1 MASDFLKKMAEGTG
15 VATSPSSAVKTQ
27 PSSFLEAKARERA
40 AIVDKKFG
48 SNAYG
53 GTARTFDLDT
63 GFKSWAESFDKFQSR
78 VSDEYSARSRGSG
91 DEAGEARDKAS
102 ISSEANYL
110 KSQIGRYRNYFES
123 NADRYG
129 QEQVSAVLSY
139 LDEATKYLSEAPA
152 YVDSG
157 RNTHSFSNWMY
168 GLNTFSRQMA
178 DSYRAR
184 EGQYQTAEEMK
195 VAQKR
200 TRERIAEMQEQSKL
214 YRDYFTANKSLFGE
228 DTYSQI
234 MTSLDEADKFLAGAG
249 GDLNSEYSYWSQW
262 ATEEDYN
269 DFLRVSQLD
278 VGASKEKVAQME
290 ETLQGLD
297 DKVTYYYGLE
307 DFYTTQ
313 GEDEKAEDARR
324 KREAIQAHLKTLEPT
339 RKRIDALNKDIAAAE
354 QMQESNRLHSL
365 DVNTLRADV
374 DSWGTELQ
382 TVEEQI
388 DTLHKQVSMYS
399 NSNMPAEAQ
408 AAQKKLEAA
417 YAKRNELKDKLASTG
432 SDLVQLEKMQEN
444 GAYKQLMFEADF
456 AEFSAEGAAM
466 AKNRAANVRNHPEWF
481 AGEEDEAEEG
491 KRYVSYVHHAE
502 DGTDAAE
509 HNREALDKEAN
520 KARANSGDDLFL
532 YMTEDEFGIYNYL
545 LAKEGTK
552 SANNYF
558 KSIKERLSYR
568 KAEGIS
574 AEVNGKLERL
584 GLSFNAGLTQFGHG
598 IAQLFT
604 KEQLPMSATQI
615 AAQMEQ
621 GSMSGFEKIV
631 NQATTTV
638 ANMLP
643 SILVSAVTAGFGAPA
658 AFAGAVGSATMGLS
672 AGGNYYSEA
681 LNYYSPEKARQI
693 SFVVGASEG
702 ALQYLLGGIGGLGGI
717 TDDVLLAKT
726 TGIGNAVG
734 RLFARGAIKLGSEIT
749 EEELQAFLEPLFRK
763 MILREEYKA
772 PTWQELVETALVT
785 AISTGLLE
793 GGSVIKAEVDY
804 ARYGEMLLETQKE
817 ASRLGEVLANT
828 PESSTAHK
836 LALEL
841 ESEFVANKKLDPA
854 ELGRLWVL
862 YGQEIRTVEDT
873 EKDEATAETVLKNA
887 RVKDAETATLENMA
901 KSEDADTAEYGIS
914 KLAHKDASMVSPVA
928 KRLMDMGV
936 KGTTAVEQ
944 ADLINRIAH
953 GPNLSKNEVENIRS
967 KILFSNESVRTVF
980 AEATGYEVKP
990 SEVKT
995 NAQKR
1000 QIIRSAAEVAKAKA
1014 DTAEAEKAR
1023 KAAVAAERAKQNA
1036 VQQAEQQQAQ
1046 AQAVSEIQQG
1056 AVEQH
1061 VLNMAEQAVARKEA
1075 IAAGDAIEFADGST
1089 LSLGEFEK
1097 AYRKN
1102 IPNAPAQAIVEAFRE
1117 RQILNSMGKKIPGSA
1132 SSFTVDPD
1140 AARRYNRAKAESEK
1154 RDSIDDKDSRPVVKT
1169 DAVGRTEAGRAK
1181 EREMTLA
1188 RLNTWASKYG
1198 LTVKVQSPDG
1208 KLLKTGRNGY
1218 YDAATKSVVLN
1229 AERATN
1235 QYLMTYYFVHEL
1247 THHAQKLDKNIK
1259 KGLTTD
1265 LIAAM
1270 RDPEIKKLLAKAEFF
1285 GESDVDKIIAKTR
1298 DLYERAFRADVD
1310 KLINEARIE
1319 HGERFNANRKKIMAK
1334 LRVEH
1339 AEVFAEMEANLRAMK
1354 KPNYIEDEVACDFM
1368 MKAIGDRTLLDTL
1381 AGVEPSAHRGLI
1393 SNVREFLKGMKKTDP
1408 GVKEARRLIERLRG
1422 SLGEA
1427 EENKNTAAESG
1438 EKRYAIDDVQRDLTV
1453 KYQQAVDSV
1462 ISGTYKGDDAV
1473 IMGYTPSVYQDL
1485 GMPSLPFV
1493 FGPGHIL
1500 SVALTD
1506 TQAKKHPRYDP
1517 NANYHGLGSQVVEN
1531 LYDSV
1536 KSPVMVIAA
1545 KDVDKNKSPMRSTHS
1560 VVAIVNV
1567 GSVSKPLLLPIE
1579 LTAERTVDGAVMDV
1593 NVLSSAYPKNVTNL
1607 IKEAVAL
1614 ESAGD
1619 VGVYY
1624 TTKAAASLPV
1634 IGFQLPGHLAS
1645 ATADSHII
1653 HRFSEKINMSIQ
1665 KPTQSVQFKRWFG
1678 DWQNRPDKASVV
1690 VDQNGEPLIV
1700 YHGTDADIDE
1710 FKPEFTG
1717 KGNDQYGSGY
1727 YFTTRAENAQRYA
1740 SGEKANIIPA
1750 YLNIRRP
1757 LVLEGRDTP
1766 NLYQVDVTAKQATQ
1780 ILLKHPDIL
1789 SEDDSI
1795 LGDFYEEY
1803 WETGPSEELV
1813 RRLAHE
1819 YSWTLGS
1826 LETDV
1831 FRDRPEAFHTAVRSV
1846 LSYDGVQINFPD
1858 GSKHYVAWFPN
1869 QIKHATENV
1878 GTYSRKDNRIR
1889 YSITPEQDAE
1899 YMTAVQNGDMKTAQ
1913 RMVDE
1918 AAKAAG
1924 FSVKAHHA
1932 TNAEFTVFD
1941 IDKTADYNF
1950 HGKGIYFT
1958 SSTRDLEY
1966 NYENYEGP
1974 DPWQKIEDRAYELAS
1989 DKYDLSYEDTLTSD
2003 SGVLEKLN
2011 ECFDEAI
2018 REFNK
2023 TVRRINAYLRF
2034 DNPFVLEKEARL
2046 VDNIDRTKYDGII
2059 DKKVYETIG
2068 HAGMDEDTI
2077 HYIVF
2082 NPRNIKSADP
2092 VTYDDDGNVIPLSQ
2106 RFNDQNE
2113 DIRYSLDWG
2122 EQIDHLIAGDIDQTL
2137 KPLGNLKSV
2146 LYVMPEPTA
2155 ILQQIDLSDLA
2166 LVTTQKHARQMLEP
2180 RKIVNGKVLNPHA
2193 HQLSEAQVR
2202 RLPEYIQQPLA
2213 LFKSDPKSKS
2223 RGGVVILTAETDP
2236 FGDPV
2241 IVTIAPDQ
2249 PRFNYDGTIGPA
2261 HFVNMYGFSNA
2272 NNWLETLFKNS
2283 AVIYLNKEKINTEL
2297 DPHLAQIIAG
2307 HCAKYGV
2314 DYNRIIRTKD
2324 PTVNPG
2330 QRRFSISEETGYE
2343 EGSTEDYV
2351 MKLIK
2356 AGSVD
2361 DAITHLKQ
2369 WAEDY
2374 QSGKLTLSAEDEA
2387 LASKLL
2393 SYKFVT
2399 EEEAAENRKKLDEL
2413 IERYG
2418 KLKTSANAR
2427 SPMNLPKKLDALIG
2441 VSKYAQTIAED
2452 PGTPEW
2458 MREEIQKAILNGD
2471 AGFTHEIISDKRAM
2485 GYLEKMREE
2494 KGDNIVE
2501 LMRVWDGVLENSSD
2515 KLFIKKGDIA
2525 LGEYLYTQAIKRGDV
2540 PAAMKLV
2547 AELSAIGTQAGRTL
2561 QAMQMLSKMT
2571 PAGQLYYLQKAVDRM
2586 NSKNVKKRSKMSKDE
2601 VKKLNAL
2608 KAQQYQAELAAEEA
2622 EKNYEEAIS
2631 ILEKTKAALGE
2642 AQDANSAT
2650 KQAEAETRRAEAQIK
2665 KILDALDK
2673 VDSEVMMS
2681 EFEGVQ
2687 GQLEEVKALE
2697 AEVRRAERQMEAAKK
2712 RLADKDIE
2720 AIKKKS
2726 FATKAELEKVKALE
2740 AEAKKAE
2747 ADLRRAEKQL
2757 DAAKERLSKHDIDGA
2772 KTKLAETR
2780 EQIDHFKSLE
2790 ADAKKVEAMLE
2801 RAEARLNELTEDWE
2815 ASAEDRAKVVADLAA
2830 VRDAIR
2836 EAYEKRADFRKLKE
2850 KLKRANKTLERL
2862 NTEWVTMKPERER
2875 TEAQI
2880 EAMERRVAELKAE
2893 QATRQGELNA
2903 IRKAVAEFNGDIE
2916 ERNSKKRWWGRRTNL
2931 ITINTGLA
2939 EALLNAKTEKEME
2952 DAKKAII
2959 QDIAEQ
2965 TPVTLMEMWN
2975 TWRYVA
2981 MLLNPPTHL
2990 RNIGSNIAMAATAL
3004 VKDITGASL
3013 EGGVMLAEKVANG
3026 IAKEKVE
3033 WDYRTKHLG
3042 EALLNITY
3050 ALSLGKVKAD
3060 KYIKFAAEDAKE
3072 MKEVLT
3078 GGGKH
3083 NPADLIRDA
3092 RKIFQSKLGVLG
3104 KPLDWLSNAN
3114 SKALEWEDWLFLN
3127 ANYTRALSQYLAA
3140 HKADVATL
3148 TSTPEGIDLLGKG
3161 RQWAVKE
3168 ALEATFRDAS
3178 AVASALNRLEHSNVV
3193 FGFIVGGVMPY
3204 KKTPI
3209 NILKRGVEYS
3219 PAGVVNTIRQMTKDE
3234 DAAAYTIDA
3243 LAKTI
3248 TGTGLAALGF
3258 LLARWGLLRALG
3270 SDDEK
3275 EREFEE
3281 LQGKQQYSLQLQ
3293 NGGSYTV
3300 EWVSPAAMPM
3310 LSGALY
3316 YETITEG
3323 KNDLTLGEF
3332 SEVLLNL
3339 ASPMF
3344 HMSLIDGLNRT
3355 LSAVKYA
3362 EEDREVPAILGAITT
3377 SYLGQAVPSFA
3388 KKIAR
3393 IVDDT
3398 RRTVYIDKNSD
3409 VPVEAQRALQN
3420 FSKEFRGDNAAPYLD
3435 AWGRTDTE
3443 SRLWVRLLENLVS
3456 PGYYEISETSAM
3468 EEELNRLYKA
3478 TGESSVL
3485 PKSVPKYFNVDKV
3498 RHDLSQ
3504 KEWVRYQT
3512 VAGQGAYEL
3521 LTRLTNSRA
3530 YRSLTDELK
3539 VQAVKDVY
3547 TYANEKGKEAAVS
3560 EYSIAESWV
3569 AKADKLADSGVS
3581 VEEYIVQSRISK
3593 DSDEHNITDVLG
3605 MEWLEDKDKAL
3616 LIADGYAKKL
3626 TKNTFTDPNR
3636 TGYEYTLTDEQVSQ
3650 YISHYDELWLEEYAA
3665 LISGTRFKR
3674 AKLDEQTEMIDALRA
3689 EVADDTRKRMARY
3702 LRQRGVRSTKKD

>member
-1 MASDFLKKMAEGTG
+1 MALVWDKDGKLQYVREDGSIAASSTVSRITKPQTPTPTPTPDTAPAQTRGLQFAEDGRLQYIRKDG
-15 VATSPSSAVKTQ
+15 SVAATSSVSRFDNAFTIDRTAV
-27 PSSFLEAKARERA
+27 SF
-40 AIVDKKFG
+40 
-48 SNAYG
+48 
-53 GTARTFDLDT
+53 T
-63 GFKSWAESFDKFQSR
+63 
-78 VSDEYSARSRGSG
+78 
-91 DEAGEARDKAS
+91 
-102 ISSEANYL
+102 
-110 KSQIGRYRNYFES
+110 
-123 NADRYG
+123 
-129 QEQVSAVLSY
+129 
-139 LDEATKYLSEAPA
+139 
-152 YVDSG
+152 
-157 RNTHSFSNWMY
+157 NWMH
-168 GLNTFSRQMA
+168 GLDTFSRQVN
-178 DSYRAR
+178 DSYSTRD
-184 EGQYQTAEEMK
+184 GKYQTPGAMK
-195 VAQKR
+195 TSQKQ
-200 TRERIAEMQEQSKL
+200 TRDRIAEMQKQSKQ
-214 YRDYFTANKSLFGE
+214 YRDYFTKSKDRYGGE
-228 DTYSQI
+228 AYSQI
-234 MTSLDEADKFLAGAG
+234 LAALDEADRYLESVR
-249 GDLNSEYSYWSQW
+249 GDLNSEYSYWTQW

-290 ETLQGLD
+290 ETLHGLE

-313 GEDEKAEDARR
+313 GEAEKAEDARR

-339 RKRIDALNKDIAAAE
+339 RKRIDALNKDIASAE
-354 QMQESNRLHSL
+354 QMAESNRLRGL

-374 DSWGTELQ
+374 GSWETELQ

-388 DTLHKQVSMYS
+388 TALHKQVSMYN
-399 NSNMPAEAQ
+399 NSNMLDKAQEAQ
-408 AAQKKLEAA
+408 KRLEAA
-417 YAKRNELKDKLASTG
+417 YTKRNELKDKLASTG

-456 AEFSAEGAAM
+456 EEFSGKGAAV
-466 AKNRAANVRNHPEWF
+466 ANNRAADARNHPERF
-481 AGEEDEAEEG
+481 AGKADEAEEG

-502 DGTDAAE
+502 DSTDAAE

-552 SANNYF
+552 SANKYF

-574 AEVNGKLERL
+574 AEVDGKLERL

-621 GSMSGFEKIV
+621 GDMSGFEKIV

-658 AFAGAVGSATMGLS
+658 ALAGAVGSAAMGLS

-763 MILREEYKA
+763 MILREDYDA
-772 PTWQELVETALVT
+772 PTWQEVVETALVT

-793 GGSVIKAEVDY
+793 GGNVIKAEVDY

-828 PESSTAHK
+828 PDSSTAHK

-873 EKDEATAETVLKNA
+873 EKDKAAAEAVLRNVRAKG
-887 RVKDAETATLENMA
+887 AETATLENMA
-901 KSEDADTAEYGIS
+901 KSEDADTAEYGVS
-914 KLAHKDASMVSPVA
+914 KMAHKDTPMVSPVA
-928 KRLMDMGV
+928 QRLMNMGV
-936 KGTTAVEQ
+936 KGDTAVEQ
-944 ADLINRIAH
+944 ADLINRIAY
-953 GPNLSKNEVENIRS
+953 GPKLSKNEVDAILP
-967 KILFSNESVRTVF
+967 KILLSNEAVRTVF
-980 AEATGYEVKP
+980 SEATGKNVAAGD
-990 SEVKT
+990 VKT

-1000 QIIRSAAEVAKAKA
+1000 QVIRSAAEVAKAKE
-1014 DTAEAEKAR
+1014 DTAEAERAR
-1023 KAAVAAERAKQNA
+1023 KAAVEAERAKQEA
-1036 VQQAEQQQAQ
+1036 VQRAEQRQAQ
-1046 AQAVSEIQQG
+1046 AQAMSDLEEG
-1056 AVEQH
+1056 AYVQH
-1061 VLNMAEQAVARKEA
+1061 VLNMAGQA
-1075 IAAGDAIEFADGST
+1075 IAREETKFNGETIVFEDGST
-1089 LSLGEFEK
+1089 LTLPEFEK
-1097 AYRKN
+1097 AFRAS
-1102 IPNAPAQAIVEAFRE
+1102 IPNAPAQDIVTAFRE
-1117 RQILNSMGKKIPGSA
+1117 RQTLNMMGRKLPGSA
-1132 SSFTVDPD
+1132 SSFAVDPD
-1140 AARRYNRAKAESEK
+1140 AIQRYNRSKAESEK
-1154 RDSIDDKDSRPVVKT
+1154 RDSIEDKDNRSVVKT
-1169 DAVGRTEAGRAK
+1169 DAAGRTEAGRAK
-1181 EREMTLA
+1181 ERELTLK
-1188 RLNTWASKYG
+1188 RLNSWASKYG
-1198 LTVKVQSPDG
+1198 VTVKVQSPDG
-1208 KLLKTGRNGY
+1208 EVLHGMDNGY
-1218 YDAATKSVVLN
+1218 YDAATKTIVLN

-1247 THHAQKLDKNIK
+1247 THHAQKLDKSVK
-1259 KGLTTD
+1259 DGLTTD
-1265 LIAAM
+1265 LIKAM
-1270 RDPEIKKLLAKAEFF
+1270 RDPSISAILARPEFF
-1285 GESDVDKIIAKTR
+1285 GIGDVDSIIDRTRKRYAKAYRETGR
-1298 DLYERAFRADVD
+1298 NV
-1310 KLINEARIE
+1310 
-1319 HGERFNANRKKIMAK
+1319 
-1334 LRVEH
+1334 
-1339 AEVFAEMEANLRAMK
+1339 NLLD
-1354 KPNYIEDEVACDFM
+1354 KPNFIEDEVACDFM

-1393 SNVREFLKGMKKTDP
+1393 SIVREFLKSAKKTDP
-1408 GVKEARRLIERLRG
+1408 GVKEARRLIDRLRASLDEAQNRRLQKPENDDTIKSNEHEVRHSVERNEEGSDYRGRQDPGRTGTGSHGPENYRSREGLGVLGRGDLGRHESLVIPKETRSIMNEKGIPDIGLIETDDRSAFSVALETAKTANPNGGMVDSQSVESLSQNGARVFMRPGGGAGVAVEADGNIVGVFKNPDILKAGRSVYDLLYSALAQGGNHLDCYATYAKHDLSSKYAQFGFEPVAWLEFNREFAPDDWNYEKWGEPDVVMWVHNGDTVEDIISREEPYRVWTKEDIHTLPKFEDYDEAKAYQNKVREQQKANHPGKG
-1422 SLGEA
+1422 SLEA
-1427 EENKNTAAESG
+1427 VEENKNTAAESG
-1438 EKRYAIDDVQRDLTV
+1438 EKRYSFEGYDEETGRGIYRSNFPKGTPKAAKAERILWYIQNVWSKKPIDLIIRNSDGSTRRIKAQFDPDYSADKNVRTDASKLMGGNRHGTAAEQRVTLDL
-1453 KYQQAVDSV
+1453 A
-1462 ISGTYKGDDAV
+1462 DDYYRIA
-1473 IMGYTPSVYQDL
+1473 SE
-1485 GMPSLPFV
+1485 
-1493 FGPGHIL
+1493 
-1500 SVALTD
+1500 
-1506 TQAKKHPRYDP
+1506 
-1517 NANYHGLGSQVVEN
+1517 ANYNYS
-1531 LYDSV
+1531 
-1536 KSPVMVIAA
+1536 
-1545 KDVDKNKSPMRSTHS
+1545 KD
-1560 VVAIVNV
+1560 
-1567 GSVSKPLLLPIE
+1567 E
-1579 LTAERTVDGAVMDV
+1579 
-1593 NVLSSAYPKNVTNL
+1593 
-1607 IKEAVAL
+1607 
-1614 ESAGD
+1614 
-1619 VGVYY
+1619 
-1624 TTKAAASLPV
+1624 
-1634 IGFQLPGHLAS
+1634 
-1645 ATADSHII
+1645 
-1653 HRFSEKINMSIQ
+1653 
-1665 KPTQSVQFKRWFG
+1665 
-1678 DWQNRPDKASVV
+1678 
-1690 VDQNGEPLIV
+1690 
-1700 YHGTDADIDE
+1700 
-1710 FKPEFTG
+1710 TG
-1717 KGNDQYGSGY
+1717 KGNSTHKDVRQWHYFVNDIMFQEQESDTLEPYRVTVNVKERPDGEFVYSFNAERQKEDQS
-1727 YFTTRAENAQRYA
+1727 TRQTLHADVNQVGDTDQANARSSNTRILQDRENV
-1740 SGEKANIIPA
+1740 K
-1750 YLNIRRP
+1750 
-1757 LVLEGRDTP
+1757 TP
-1766 NLYQVDVTAKQATQ
+1766 KRHS
-1780 ILLKHPDIL
+1780 I
-1789 SEDDSI
+1789 SEDSVGKQ
-1795 LGDFYEEY
+1795 L
-1803 WETGPSEELV
+1803 T
-1813 RRLAHE
+1813 
-1819 YSWTLGS
+1819 
-1826 LETDV
+1826 TD
-1831 FRDRPEAFHTAVRSV
+1831 
-1846 LSYDGVQINFPD
+1846 
-1858 GSKHYVAWFPN
+1858 
-1869 QIKHATENV
+1869 
-1878 GTYSRKDNRIR
+1878 
-1889 YSITPEQDAE
+1889 
-1899 YMTAVQNGDMKTAQ
+1899 
-1913 RMVDE
+1913 
-1918 AAKAAG
+1918 
-1924 FSVKAHHA
+1924 
-1932 TNAEFTVFD
+1932 TNP
-1941 IDKTADYNF
+1941 
-1950 HGKGIYFT
+1950 T
-1958 SSTRDLEY
+1958 SH
-1966 NYENYEGP
+1966 P
-1974 DPWQKIEDRAYELAS
+1974 
-1989 DKYDLSYEDTLTSD
+1989 
-2003 SGVLEKLN
+2003 
-2011 ECFDEAI
+2011 
-2018 REFNK
+2018 
-2023 TVRRINAYLRF
+2023 
-2034 DNPFVLEKEARL
+2034 
-2046 VDNIDRTKYDGII
+2046 
-2059 DKKVYETIG
+2059 
-2068 HAGMDEDTI
+2068 
-2077 HYIVF
+2077 
-2082 NPRNIKSADP
+2082 
-2092 VTYDDDGNVIPLSQ
+2092 
-2106 RFNDQNE
+2106 

-2122 EQIDHLIAGDIDQTL
+2122 EQLDRLIVGDIDQTL

-2146 LYVMPEPTA
+2146 LYVLPEPTA

-2166 LVTTQKHARQMLEP
+2166 LVTTQKHARQMLEQ

-2297 DPHLAQIIAG
+2297 DSHLAQIIAG

-2515 KLFIKKGDIA
+2515 KLLIKKGDIA

-2601 VKKLNAL
+2601 VKKLNDL
-2608 KAQQYQAELAAEEA
+2608 KAQQHQAELALEEA
-2622 EKNYEEAIS
+2622 EANHAEALE
-2631 ILEKTKAALGE
+2631 ILEKTKATLGE
-2642 AQDANSAT
+2642 AQSANSAT
-2650 KQAEAETRRAEAQIK
+2650 KQAEAETRRAEKQLQ

-2673 VDSEVMMS
+2673 VDSEVMMAES
-2681 EFEGVQ
+2681 EGVQ

-2697 AEVRRAERQMEAAKK
+2697 ADVRRAEKQLEATKK
-2712 RLADKDIE
+2712 RLADKDVE
-2720 AIKKKS
+2720 AIRKKS

-2790 ADAKKVEAMLE
+2790 ADVKKVEAVLE

-2836 EAYEKRADFRKLKE
+2836 EAYEQRADFRKLKE
-2850 KLKRANKTLERL
+2850 KLKRATATLERL

-3420 FSKEFRGDNAAPYLD
+3420 FTKDFRGDNAAPYID

-3443 SRLWVRLLENLVS
+3443 SRFWVRLVENLFS
-3456 PGYYEISETSAM
+3456 PGYYEMSETSAM

-3498 RHDLSQ
+3498 RLDLSQ

-3530 YRSLTDELK
+3530 YRSLTDEQK
-3539 VQAVKDVY
+3539 VLAVKDVY
-3547 TYANEKGKEAAVS
+3547 TYANEKGKDAAVS
-3560 EYSIAESWV
+3560 EYSITESWV

-3593 DSDEHNITDVLG
+3593 DSGEHNITDVLG

-3650 YISHYDELWLEEYAA
+3650 YTSHYDELWLKEYTA
-3665 LISGTRFKR
+3665 LISSTRFKR
-3674 AKLDEQTEMIDALRA
+3674 SKLDEQTEMIYALRA
-3689 EVADDTRKRMARY
+3689 EVADDTRKWMARY
-3702 LRQRGVRSTKKD
+3702 LRQKGIRSTKKE